1 MSIVVG
7 NNDPSLSDHLKA
19 FIQTRDAV
27 VVGIIGA
34 GSSRELTAMW
44 ESPFEN
50 ETPGSM
56 LSKAGG
62 MFQMQTDMTSKT
74 KLNTTQVWSGTMPL
88 VFSLVLELYAINDAY
103 SEVQAAV
110 VELEK
115 AASPEIYGAT
125 PMGRT
130 PEKTIALNAG
140 RQIIYP
146 ECVITSI
153 SRQLDGP
160 ISHEGYPLQGQ
171 VTLQLETV
179 GTVNRSDISTTFGG

>member
-1 MSIVVG
+1 MSSRVG
-7 NNDPSLSDHLKA
+7 NNDSELSDHLKA
-19 FIQTRDAV
+19 FIQTRDAL
-27 VVGIIGA
+27 VVGIIGE

-44 ESPFEN
+44 EAPFEN
-50 ETPGSM
+50 ETPGAM
-56 LSKAGG
+56 LSKTSGLA
-62 MFQMQTDMTSKT
+62 QMGTDTTSKT

-88 VFSLVLELYAINDAY
+88 VFSLVLELYAIHDAY
-103 SEVQAAV
+103 AEVQAAV

-115 AASPEIYGAT
+115 AASPELNGAT
-125 PMGRT
+125 PMGRI

-171 VTLQLETV
+171 LTLQLETV
-179 GTVNRSDISTTFGG
+179 GTVNRSDIPSTFG